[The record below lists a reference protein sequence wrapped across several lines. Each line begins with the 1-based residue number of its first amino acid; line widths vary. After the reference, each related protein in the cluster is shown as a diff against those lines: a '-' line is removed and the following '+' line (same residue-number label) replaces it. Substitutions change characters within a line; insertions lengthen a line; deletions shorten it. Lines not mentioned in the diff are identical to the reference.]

1 YEILDVAVLKDNSK
15 FVSCGEDKAA
25 FLWDVSTGA
34 VVRRMQGHEQRINA
48 CCFSNEGGVLFTA
61 SYDKTV
67 RAWDMRSKNR
77 QPIQTIEGCKDS
89 AMSVSTTPSGDEI
102 VVGCVDGRVRTFDLR
117 AAKVHEDEVHSP
129 VTHASVSHDG
139 KCLLVTC
146 LGGVVR
152 LLEKGTGVQLN
163 SYTG

>member
-1 YEILDVAVLKDNSK
+1 
-15 FVSCGEDKAA
+15 
-25 FLWDVSTGA
+25 
-34 VVRRMQGHEQRINA
+34 
-48 CCFSNEGGVLFTA
+48 
-61 SYDKTV
+61 
-67 RAWDMRSKNR
+67 MRSKNR